1 MTNSREHSGSARNVW
16 LILLDDGPG
25 VWNMLI
31 MRALVLLL
39 LVFAAG
45 VFLGNEIGK
54 SQKEQSV

>member
-1 MTNSREHSGSARNVW
+1 
-16 LILLDDGPG
+16 
-25 VWNMLI
+25 LI

-39 LVFAAG
+39 LAFAAG